1 MKLFISLTLKLF
13 FLFTPFFAL
22 AMFLA
27 MTENKSTTER
37 RVLAHRVALATAVIA
52 GVLLFCGKYILVMFG
67 ITVDAFRIGAGI
79 LLLLLAISL
88 MNQKIIAG
96 TDGDDISVVPLA
108 MPVIVGPAAGGAIL
122 VMSAELHGAMRLV
135 GFFAL
140 LAALFAI
147 WLILLLGT
155 WIERKLGRRGIS
167 ILMRLTALILAA
179 LSAQMIMT
187 GICGFLSI
195 KC

>member
-1 MKLFISLTLKLF
+1 MHLFISLTLKSF

-27 MTENKSTTER
+27 MTEDKSAAER

-52 GVLLFCGKYILVMFG
+52 GILLFCGQHILILFG

-88 MNQKIIAG
+88 MNQKIIAT

-108 MPVIVGPAAGGAIL
+108 MPVIIGPAAGGAIL
-122 VMSAELHGAMRLV
+122 VMSAELHGALRLV
-135 GFFAL
+135 GLFAL
-140 LAALFAI
+140 LTALFVI
-147 WLILLLGT
+147 WLILLIGT
-155 WIERKLGRRGIS
+155 WIERKLGKRGIS

-187 GICGFLSI
+187 GVCGFLSQ
-195 KC
+195 KG

>member
-1 MKLFISLTLKLF
+1 MHLFISLTLKSF

-27 MTENKSTTER
+27 MTEDKSAAER

-52 GVLLFCGKYILVMFG
+52 GILLFCGQHILILFG

-88 MNQKIIAG
+88 MNQKIIAT
-96 TDGDDISVVPLA
+96 TDGYDISVVPLA
-108 MPVIVGPAAGGAIL
+108 MPVIIGPAAGGAIL
-122 VMSAELHGAMRLV
+122 VMSAELHGALRLV
-135 GFFAL
+135 GLFAL
-140 LAALFAI
+140 LTALFVI
-147 WLILLLGT
+147 WLILLIGT
-155 WIERKLGRRGIS
+155 WIERKLGKRGIS

-179 LSAQMIMT
+179 LSALMIMT
-187 GICGFLSI
+187 GVCGFLSQ
-195 KC
+195 KG